1 MLESLSLGNTPPG
14 RRGECSIGS
23 ILPSFRD
30 CVTHGFGILDS
41 SSSGLKHDRGGLV
54 SVRKGSNSGFG
65 FTVYPGGSSGNTED
79 LDSNH
84 IIVGQVIE
92 GMDIIERM
100 NNLPVVAAAK
110 VNYKGLA
117 GGSSFQ
123 EGPSRACR
131 YGGTQ
136 LYCNE
141 NKPLQKLTMYIT
153 GVL

>member
-1 MLESLSLGNTPPG
+1 MKRLMS
-14 RRGECSIGS
+14 
-23 ILPSFRD
+23 
-30 CVTHGFGILDS
+30 VVLDS
-41 SSSGLKHDRGGLV
+41 SSTGLKHDRKGLV
-54 SVRKGSNSGFG
+54 SVRKGNNSGFG
-65 FTVYPGGSSGNTED
+65 FTVYPSSAGNTGD

-100 NNLPVVAAAK
+100 NDLPVVAAAK

-117 GGSSFQ
+117 GGSGFQ

-141 NKPLQKLTMYIT
+141 NKPLQKLTMYRT
-153 GVL
+153 GLL